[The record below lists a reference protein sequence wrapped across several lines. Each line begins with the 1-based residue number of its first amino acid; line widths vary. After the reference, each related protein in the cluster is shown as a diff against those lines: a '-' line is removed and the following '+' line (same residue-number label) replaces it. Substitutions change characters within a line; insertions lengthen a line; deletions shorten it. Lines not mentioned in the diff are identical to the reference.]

1 LSPCPIATAPVNTV
15 TLPERS
21 IRTVA
26 DSNGPR
32 PVPLMPIAMPRP
44 RNRPCVRASVWR
56 AAKPAWSI
64 AASTVAI
71 IFGKSP
77 LS

>member
-1 LSPCPIATAPVNTV
+1 MPSEIAPVSPATTVMSRGCTPSCSAQICANAVLSPCPIATAPVNTD

-21 IRTVA
+21 MRTVA

-44 RNRPCVRASVWR
+44 R
-56 AAKPAWSI
+56 
-64 AASTVAI
+64 
-71 IFGKSP
+71 
-77 LS
+77 